1 MGLSP
6 SMPMMNRTIVE
17 LPVKAINRANQ
28 KGSSA
33 KLELYI
39 WRARNQNIG
48 HVSLF
53 VPENCLYVSFWPDES
68 VDASNALDSVNARH
82 QEYDQDVM

>member
-6 SMPMMNRTIVE
+6 SMMNRTIVE

-53 VPENCLYVSFWPDES
+53 VPENCLYVSFWPDEN
-68 VDASNALDSVNARH
+68 VNGKNAHEFVNSRP
-82 QEYDQDVM
+82 QQYGDDVR